1 MAWRLQNETD
11 MQGKAAFGKKP
22 QGNASKT
29 VWPLAHLSVTKAVVQ
44 PSAGGVDDPLRRLL
58 RVFACRQWGGK
69 RQVQASE
76 GCMACVWIVV
86 DRSSAWARTKKQ
98 CRGQNDWGARAG
110 GDRRNQ
116 VQSIRKPSRGLR
128 RAVRKNQMACSS
140 AGHGVRSQ
148 SMPEQTPCEHLPIA
162 KVVNPSK
169 CQMVLTYRIK
179 VNFYI
184 SSSFKVTWNS
194 HSANPSQPT

>member
-1 MAWRLQNETD
+1 

-29 VWPLAHLSVTKAVVQ
+29 VWSLAHLSVTKAAVQ
-44 PSAGGVDDPLRRLL
+44 PSAGGVDDPLRSLL
-58 RVFACRQWGGK
+58 RVLACRHWGGK
-69 RQVQASE
+69 RPVQALE
-76 GCMACVWIVV
+76 GCMASMWIGA
-86 DRSSAWARTKKQ
+86 DKSSAWARTKKQ

-110 GDRRNQ
+110 GNRRNQ
-116 VQSIRKPSRGLR
+116 VQSSCKPSRGLR

-140 AGHGVRSQ
+140 TGHGVRSQ
-148 SMPEQTPCEHLPIA
+148 SMPEQTPCEPLPIA

-169 CQMVLTYRIK
+169 CQMILTYRIK

-184 SSSFKVTWNS
+184 SSSFKVTRSS
-194 HSANPSQPT
+194 HTARPSQPT